1 MSDRDDDDRKPNY
14 DLTTPNIYPPQQ
26 NPRPPARTPYQ
37 SGGDF
42 DRTSVNIPAQG
53 EGGRRQPPPPPSTGS
68 GNKYDLTMVNIH
80 SPLGA
85 DEDDEAAYAR
95 PSSQTAGQQHAPPY
109 TAQYPTADYQQSP
122 PPQPAQ
128 PAEAQQ
134 RSAPVWARVAGWGLL
149 AFSLLLA
156 GGFVAYLLWPSSGF
170 TLKVLNAPHGSKV
183 FVDDIPMG
191 VSQQES
197 GIMTH
202 GLRPGE
208 AREVRVAH
216 EGYVD
221 WRTTVEGRR
230 GETTVL
236 RVKMTPLPK
245 TESALPEADDQFEQD
260 LEEFGRVRIY
270 SITFDPG
277 SDVIRGESKPPLD
290 RIVGVLKKRTDWAL
304 TIEGHTDSTA
314 TAQYN
319 QELSQRRAAAVK
331 SYLQSGGIDAARLS
345 TVGYGASKPV
355 SGNDTPVGRALNRR
369 VEFIKK

>member
-1 MSDRDDDDRKPNY
+1 MSDRDDDRRPDY
-14 DLTTPNIYPPQQ
+14 DLTTPNIYAPQQ
-26 NPRPPARTPYQ
+26 TPRPPARNP
-37 SGGDF
+37 SASADDF
-42 DRTSVNIPAQG
+42 DRTSVNIPTQG
-53 EGGRRQPPPPPSTGS
+53 TGGARQPPPPPGGG
-68 GNKYDLTMVNIH
+68 GNRYDLTMVNIH
-80 SPLGA
+80 GALGA
-85 DEDDEAAYAR
+85 DEDDEAAYAASAA
-95 PSSQTAGQQHAPPY
+95 PTAGQQAPPY
-109 TAQYPTADYQQSP
+109 PPQYPPADYRQAP
-122 PPQPAQ
+122 RQPA
-128 PAEAQQ
+128 PAAEAQK

-149 AFSLLLA
+149 AISLLLA
-156 GGFVAYLLWPSSGF
+156 GGFAVYLLWPSSGF
-170 TLKVLNAPHGSKV
+170 TLKVLNAPNGSKV

-191 VSQQES
+191 VSQQEG
-197 GIMTH
+197 GILTH

-208 AREVRVAH
+208 AREVRVSH

-245 TESALPEADDQFEQD
+245 TEEALPEADDQFEQD
-260 LEEFGRVRIY
+260 LEEFGRARIY

-277 SDVIRGESKPPLD
+277 SDSIRGESKPPLD
-290 RIVGVLKKRTDWAL
+290 RIVAVLKKRPDWAL

-331 SYLQSGGIDAARLS
+331 TYLQAGGIDAARLS
-345 TVGYGASKPV
+345 TVGHGASRPV
-355 SGNDTPVGRALNRR
+355 SDNDTPVGRALNRR

>member
-1 MSDRDDDDRKPNY
+1 MSDRDDHRKPDY

-26 NPRPPARTPYQ
+26 SPRPPARTPHQ
-37 SGGDF
+37 SGDEF
-42 DRTSVNIPAQG
+42 DRTSVNIPTQG
-53 EGGRRQPPPPPSTGS
+53 EVAGRQPPPPPAGA

-80 SPLGA
+80 GPLGA

-95 PSSQTAGQQHAPPY
+95 ASAPAAGQQHAPPY
-109 TAQYPTADYQQSP
+109 TEQQYPAADYQQAP
-122 PPQPAQ
+122 PRQQAL
-128 PAEAQQ
+128 PAEAPKA
-134 RSAPVWARVAGWGLL
+134 RAPVWARVAGWGLL

-156 GGFVAYLLWPSSGF
+156 GGFAAYLLWPSSGF

-191 VSQQES
+191 VSQQE
-197 GIMTH
+197 GVILTH

-245 TESALPEADDQFEQD
+245 TEAALPEADDQFEQD

-277 SDVIRGESKPPLD
+277 ADVIRGESKPPLD
-290 RIVGVLKKRTDWAL
+290 RIVGVLKKRPEWSL

-314 TAQYN
+314 TAAYN

-331 SYLQSGGIDAARLS
+331 SYLQAGGIDAARLS
-345 TVGYGASKPV
+345 TVGHGASRPV

>member
-1 MSDRDDDDRKPNY
+1 MTDRDDDDRRKPDY
-14 DLTTPNIYPPQQ
+14 DLTTPNIYTPQQ
-26 NPRPPARTPYQ
+26 PPRPPARTPYQ
-37 SGGDF
+37 PGDDF
-42 DRTSVNIPAQG
+42 DRTSVNIPPQG
-53 EGGRRQPPPPPSTGS
+53 GGVGRQPPPPPAGA

-80 SPLGA
+80 GPLGA
-85 DEDDEAAYAR
+85 DEDDESAYAR
-95 PSSQTAGQQHAPPY
+95 ASAQTAGQQQPPY
-109 TAQYPTADYQQSP
+109 PAQYPAADYQRAP
-122 PPQPAQ
+122 LPQTH
-128 PAEAQQ
+128 PAEAPKP
-134 RSAPVWARVAGWGLL
+134 RAPAWARVAGWGLL

-156 GGFVAYLLWPSSGF
+156 GGFAVYLLWPSSGF

-191 VSQQES
+191 VSQQE
-197 GIMTH
+197 GVILTH

-208 AREVRVAH
+208 AREVRVSH

-245 TESALPEADDQFEQD
+245 TEAALPEADDQFEQD

-331 SYLQSGGIDAARLS
+331 SYLQAGGIDAARLS
-345 TVGYGASKPV
+345 TVGHGASRPV